1 MTEVINLKQK
11 RKAKACSEKEKQASE
26 NRRKFG
32 RTKEEKRVE
41 KMKADIAEKLLQAHK
56 RETDEE

>member
-1 MTEVINLKQK
+1 MTEVINLKQQ
-11 RKAKACSEKEKQASE
+11 RKAKTRSAKEKQASE

-32 RTKEEKRVE
+32 RTKEEKRFE